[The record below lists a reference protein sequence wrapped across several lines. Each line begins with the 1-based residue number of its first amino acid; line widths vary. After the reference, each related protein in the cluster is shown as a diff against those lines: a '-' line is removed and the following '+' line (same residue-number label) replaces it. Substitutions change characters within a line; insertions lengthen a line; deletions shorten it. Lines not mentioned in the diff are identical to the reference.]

1 MLIFTKDISKRDF
14 IHSAEDQDLEIKKY
28 MDYQRS
34 LFPYTIIRGGLDL
47 AYKEIDDILNYQDNG
62 NQPPS
67 DSNRQEYPSDI
78 PDWYQSRFPWT
89 ANFIKIE
96 DIHILLVILITAMDS
111 FRTHEK
117 MNTYHLMVIYDSVFN
132 IVNLYND
139 LLKESPEKA
148 RDIHLSQNEPVFFDD
163 FINNYWPHIDLMI
176 LSQPDFEHAKHL
188 NRKKKIE
195 LEIQQRMADG
205 EEPIKALQ
213 NTSKLF
219 NIDQSSLNLLERNKV
234 LQRFL
239 ELEVVSLEET
249 SYDLLNSEVDS
260 GTKFGVMSHID
271 SDFLINL
278 HHQKNSQVNHQK
290 TR

>member
-14 IHSAEDQDLEIKKY
+14 IHSAEDQDSEIKKY

-78 PDWYQSRFPWT
+78 PGWYQSRFPWT

-96 DIHILLVILITAMDS
+96 DTHSLLVILIKAMDS

-117 MNTYHLMVIYDSVFN
+117 MSTYHLMVIYDSVFN
-132 IVNLYND
+132 IAKLYND

-148 RDIHLSQNEPVFFDD
+148 RDIHLSQNEPVLFDD
-163 FINNYWPHIDLMI
+163 FINNYWPHVDWMI
-176 LSQPDFEHAKHL
+176 LSQPDFEHAKHF
-188 NRKKKIE
+188 NRKQKIE

-205 EEPIKALQ
+205 EEPIKALKS
-213 NTSKLF
+213 TSKSF
-219 NIDQSSLNLLERNKV
+219 NIDKSSLNLLERNKV
-234 LQRFL
+234 LQKFL
-239 ELEVVSLEET
+239 ELGVVALDET
-249 SYDLLNSEVDS
+249 PYGLLSTEVDS
-260 GTKFGVMSHID
+260 GTKFGIMPQID
-271 SDFLINL
+271 SEFLINL
-278 HHQKNSQVNHQK
+278 HHQKNPGATHQK